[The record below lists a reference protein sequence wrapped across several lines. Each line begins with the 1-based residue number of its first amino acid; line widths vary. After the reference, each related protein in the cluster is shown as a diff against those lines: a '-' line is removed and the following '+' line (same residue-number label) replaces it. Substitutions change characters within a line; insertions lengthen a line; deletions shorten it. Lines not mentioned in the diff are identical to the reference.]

1 MSLNVDNL
9 EITYKQL
16 YEISLQIGQLIER
29 ELYTELTSLVEKK
42 EHLLHE
48 TESLLKKILD
58 AGEDAGHLSELCK
71 KIEQQETLNMA
82 ELEKVRAEI
91 KAELNKTSADKK
103 LTDAYAMEK
112 ETNSTIL
119 DFRE

>member
-1 MSLNVDNL
+1 MSLNLDNL

-42 EHLLHE
+42 EHLLNE

-58 AGEDAGHLSELCK
+58 AREDASHLSELCK
-71 KIEQQETLNMA
+71 KIEQQETSNMTA
-82 ELEKVRAEI
+82 LEKVRSEI
-91 KAELNKTSADKK
+91 KAELSKTSADKK
-103 LTDAYAMEK
+103 ITEAYAMEK
-112 ETNSTIL
+112 ENNGTIL